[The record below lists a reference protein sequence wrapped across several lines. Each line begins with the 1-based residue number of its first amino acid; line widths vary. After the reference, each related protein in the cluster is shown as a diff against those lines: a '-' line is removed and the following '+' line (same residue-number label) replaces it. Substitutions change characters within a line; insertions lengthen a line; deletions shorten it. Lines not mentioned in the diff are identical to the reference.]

1 VSDTTT
7 RRRATNTTAIVVW
20 IFAIVEAL
28 AIGTALWLR

>member
-1 VSDTTT
+1 MSDTTK
-7 RRRATNTTAIVVW
+7 RRRSTNATAIVVW